1 MKRKLYKSSK
11 NKKLAGVCGGL
22 AEYLNIDVTVV
33 RLIWAILSLFY
44 GSGIIIYIILTGIDR
59 FVCKVPNYVYIPI
72 AIIGVALIIIGF
84 IKDKSKL

>member
-44 GSGIIIYIILTGIDR
+44 GSGIIIYIICALVSSFCR
-59 FVCKVPNYVYIPI
+59 RVFWLFVKYVGSP
-72 AIIGVALIIIGF
+72 
-84 IKDKSKL
+84 KL

>member
-33 RLIWAILSLFY
+33 RLIWLF
-44 GSGIIIYIILTGIDR
+44 SHSSMAQ
-59 FVCKVPNYVYIPI
+59 V
-72 AIIGVALIIIGF
+72 
-84 IKDKSKL
+84 